1 MKISFVLP
9 GVSRVPVGGY
19 KMIFE
24 YANRLCR
31 RGHEVTL
38 IYHCLSG
45 MKRNQKVPK
54 IVKLIYYYLGAYYF
68 PTWFTLDS
76 RIHKICKYKKL
87 TNSKL
92 PDSDIIC
99 ATAIDTAYAV
109 AELPES
115 KGKKIY
121 FIQDYEIWNGWTDV
135 EVKKSYCLG
144 MKNIVIAKWLQK
156 IVKDAGASSVLIP
169 NGIDFDVFDIDI
181 PIPQRRQPIIS
192 MLYHKD
198 EHKGPK
204 YGIEALNRLKEQYP
218 KLQAILFG
226 TPARP
231 NNLPVWI
238 RYIQNATQEQ
248 LRKIYNQSL
257 IYLCPSIKEGFGL
270 TGAEAMACGAAYV
283 ASDYGGVHEYTE
295 EGRNVLLSEPRDVE
309 GLVRNITDLLN
320 HENKRIVLAENGY
333 KDIKKMNWDRAVER
347 FEHVIQQLNE
357 SH

>member
-31 RGHEVTL
+31 RGHEITL
-38 IYHCLSG
+38 IFHCFSG
-45 MKRNQKVPK
+45 MNRNQKVPK
-54 IVKLIYYYLGAYYF
+54 FIKLIYYYLGAHYF
-68 PTWFTLDS
+68 PTWFTLDP
-76 RIHKICKYKKL
+76 RVHKICRHKKL
-87 TNSKL
+87 IDSEI
-92 PDSDIIC
+92 PDGDVIC

-109 AELPES
+109 AKLPTS
-115 KGKKIY
+115 KGEKIY
-121 FIQDYEIWNGWTDV
+121 FIQDYENWNGWTDD

-156 IVKDAGASSVLIP
+156 IVKDAGADSVLIP
-169 NGIDFDVFDIDI
+169 NGIDFSVFDVDI
-181 PIPQRRQPIIS
+181 PISQRRKPVIS

-198 EHKGPK
+198 EHKGAK
-204 YGIEALNRLKEQYP
+204 YGIEALNRLKELYP
-218 KLQAILFG
+218 DLQAILFG

-231 NNLPVWI
+231 NNLPDWI
-238 RYIQNATQEQ
+238 QYVQNATQNQ

-295 EGRNVLLSEPRDVE
+295 EGRNVLLSAPRDIK
-309 GLVRNITDLLN
+309 GLVNNVSQLLN
-320 HENKRIVLAENGY
+320 NDEKRIQIAKNGHQ
-333 KDIKKMNWDRAVER
+333 DIKRLNWNNSVMK
-347 FEHVIQQLNE
+347 FEKAIKKINNYG
-357 SH
+357 

>member
-31 RGHEVTL
+31 RGHDITL
-38 IYHCLSG
+38 IFHCFSG
-45 MKRNQKVPK
+45 MNRNQHIPK
-54 IVKLIYYYLGAYYF
+54 FVKLLYYYFGAYYF

-87 TNSKL
+87 IDSEL
-92 PDSDIIC
+92 PDGDVIC
-99 ATAIDTAYAV
+99 ATAIDTAYEV
-109 AELPES
+109 AETASS
-115 KGKKIY
+115 KGKKVY
-121 FIQDYEIWNGWTDV
+121 FIQDYENWNGWTDDKV
-135 EVKKSYCLG
+135 RKSYCLG

-156 IVKDAGASSVLIP
+156 IVKSAGADSILIP
-169 NGIDFDVFDIDI
+169 NGIDFKVFDVDI
-181 PIPQRRQPIIS
+181 PISQRTKPIIS

-198 EHKGPK
+198 EHKGSK
-204 YGIEALNRLKEQYP
+204 YGIEALRRLKTKYP
-218 KLQAILFG
+218 ALQAILFG

-231 NNLPVWI
+231 KDLPDWI
-238 RYIQNATQEQ
+238 QYIQNATQEQ

-283 ASDYGGVHEYTE
+283 ASDYGGVHEYTV
-295 EGRNVLLSEPRDVE
+295 EGRNVLLSAPKDVD
-309 GLVRNITDLLN
+309 GLINNISRLFDD
-320 HENKRIVLAENGY
+320 EKKRIQLAENGY
-333 KDIKKMNWDRAVER
+333 KDIKVLNWDDS
-347 FEHVIQQLNE
+347 VIQFENVIKEIL
-357 SH
+357 